1 MKNQKKLRGGLLLI
15 VTLLCVIIVSR
26 AAVQPDKL
34 KWELSWAQKINDAPS
49 AWITAEVPGAVQ
61 IDIARD
67 KKWGPFYYA
76 ENWKDYLPYEDNYYT
91 YRTNFSKPALKNGE
105 RLFFIS
111 KGIDYEFDIYLNNEK
126 LFHQEGMFTPVK
138 LDLTD
143 KLVPIA
149 IGTNEL
155 KVQVYP
161 VPKLY
166 PTPLNRG
173 QAANVTKPAVSY
185 GWDFHPRL
193 VPLGIW
199 DETFLE
205 VQPGAYVNDVWVN
218 YQLGNRFDAASI
230 TLTAKGRNLSGN
242 RYVWKLLDKE
252 GKEVL
257 NKTGNIS
264 SPEAEFTA
272 ELQNPSLWWPHD
284 QGTPYLYASVFE
296 LQDGNGNTIQKVSQ
310 KVGFRRIKLVMNSGA
325 WQEPEGYPKSRSNPP
340 AQFEING
347 RRIFAKGSNMVNA
360 DVFPGTITRERYNK
374 LLDLV
379 KGANFNIVRL
389 WGGAII
395 NKEPFY
401 ELCDEKGILVW
412 QEFPLACNN
421 YPDNPHYL
429 QILEQEATSIILKI
443 KKHPCLALWC
453 GGNELFNS
461 WSGMTDQS
469 LALRLLNSLTL
480 KLDPQTPF
488 NPTSPLS
495 GMAHGHYVFRDW
507 DTGEEVYARMKRSHY
522 TAYTEFGMPA
532 PASVEILKKIIP
544 ENELWPPKEGTS
556 WDSHHGFKAWI
567 GETHLVKDMLASY
580 FGPAKNLE
588 ELVEEGQ
595 LLQGEGFKAIFE
607 EARRQKPYCAMALN
621 WCFNEP
627 WYCAANNSIVSYPD
641 TPKPGYYE
649 VSKACRPFCASATL
663 TKFKWT
669 DREEFSTKLWLL
681 NDLPEAVPGGKITVK
696 LVAGDKSMEIMK
708 WEYPKLT
715 ANTNMEGPVTAPV
728 RLPSWNTSRIKLV
741 VEIEGKPEYSSEYTI
756 LYQQRNRPGRSL
768 PALNQ

>member
-1 MKNQKKLRGGLLLI
+1 MKKKYLIKSYLLI
-15 VTLLCVIIVSR
+15 SFLTIICPLLN
-26 AAVQPDKL
+26 AQKHLTEL
-34 KWELSWAQKINDAPS
+34 KWELGTTKEKNASPAN
-49 AWITAEVPGAVQ
+49 WIPAVVPGAVQ
-61 IDIARD
+61 LDIAKD

-76 ENWKDYLPYEDNYYT
+76 ENWKDYLPFEDQYYT
-91 YRTNFSKPALKNGE
+91 YRTNFSKPELKAGE
-105 RLFFIS
+105 RYFFIS
-111 KGIDYEFDIYLNNEK
+111 KGIDYEFDIFLNNEK
-126 LFHQEGMFTPVK
+126 LFHQEGMFTAVK

-143 KLVPIA
+143 KLKSS
-149 IGTNEL
+149 NEL
-155 KVQVYP
+155 KILIYP

-166 PTPLNRG
+166 PMPMNRG

-199 DETFLE
+199 DDTYFEA
-205 VQPGAYVNDVWVN
+205 QPSASIEDAWIN
-218 YQLGNRFDAASI
+218 YSLNSRMDAATISVS
-230 TLTAKGRNLSGN
+230 AKGRNLNGN
-242 RYVWKLLDKE
+242 EYTWKLLDKD

-257 NKTGNIS
+257 TS
-264 SPEAEFTA
+264 SGKINSPDLGLNAEF
-272 ELQNPSLWWPHD
+272 QNPKLWWPHD
-284 QGTPYLYASVFE
+284 QGIPYLYTSVLE
-296 LQDGNGNTIQKVSQ
+296 LKNGNGNSIQKISQ
-310 KVGFRRIKLVMNSGA
+310 KVGIRMIKLVMNKGA
-325 WQEPEGYPKSRSNPP
+325 WEEPEGYPKSRSNPP

-347 RRIFAKGSNMVNA
+347 RRIFAKGSNLVSA
-360 DVFPGTITRERYNK
+360 DVFPGIINRDRYNN
-374 LLDLV
+374 LLELV

-389 WGGAII
+389 WGGAIV
-395 NKEPFY
+395 NKDSFY

-421 YPDNPHYL
+421 YPDTSHYL
-429 QILEQEATSIILKI
+429 QILEQEATSIILRL
-443 KKHPCLALWC
+443 KKHPSLALWC
-453 GGNELFNS
+453 GGNELFNG

-469 LALRLLNSLTL
+469 LALRLLNSLTF

-495 GMAHGHYVFRDW
+495 GMAHGHYVFKDW
-507 DTGEEVYARMKRSHY
+507 TNGEEVYTRMKRSHY

-556 WDSHHGFKAWI
+556 WESHHGFKAWI
-567 GETHLVKDMLASY
+567 GETHLMKDMLAGY

-595 LLQGEGFKAIFE
+595 LVQGEGFKAIFE

-641 TPKPGYYE
+641 TPKPGYYQ
-649 VSKACRPFCASATL
+649 VRNACRPFCASARI
-663 TKFKWT
+663 TKFKWA
-669 DREEFSTKLWLL
+669 DREEFSTQLWLL
-681 NDLPEAVPGGKITVK
+681 NDLPEAAPGGKMIVK

-708 WEYPKLT
+708 WEYPSLP
-715 ANTNMEGPVTAPV
+715 ANTNMEGPVTVPV
-728 RLPSWNTSRIKLV
+728 RLPSWATSRIKLV
-741 VEIEGKPEYSSEYTI
+741 LEVERKPEYSSEYTL
-756 LYQQRNRPGRSL
+756 LYQSRNRPERAA
-768 PALNQ
+768 PVMNQ